1 MYPKLPSFFQLT
13 PEVSA
18 AIRSNAPV
26 VALESAVITHG
37 LPHPQNLELAR
48 EVEEEVRQQ
57 GAVPATTAILAGQV
71 RLGLSDS
78 DLVTLAN
85 PDTPTRKISRRDYAV
100 AVARGENGGTTVAGT
115 LIAARTAGLRVFST
129 GGIGGVHRGAP
140 FDVSADLPELAR
152 SPLVVVCSGAKSILD
167 LPATLEKLETL
178 GVPVLGYQT
187 DQLPA
192 FYSRDS
198 GLPVTARVNSPDE
211 VARAAKAQW
220 EMGLESALLV
230 VVPPPEE
237 VAVPAEQMEAVIQKA
252 LREAEDQGIRGA
264 AMTPFLLGRVG
275 RLSDGA
281 SLKANLALLRNNAKI
296 AAQIAVAL
304 YPKRGLIV

>member
-1 MYPKLPSFFQLT
+1 MT
-13 PEVSA
+13 PDVSA

-48 EVEEEVRQQ
+48 QVEEEVRSQ
-57 GAVPATTAILAGQV
+57 GAVPATTAILGGQV

-78 DLVTLAN
+78 DLESLAD
-85 PDTPTRKISRRDYAV
+85 PATPTRKISRRDYGI

-115 LIAARTAGLRVFST
+115 LIAARAAGLRVFST
-129 GGIGGVHRGAP
+129 GGIGGVHRNAP

-152 SPLVVVCSGAKSILD
+152 SPLIVVCSGAKSILD
-167 LPATLEKLETL
+167 LHATLEKLETL
-178 GVPVLGYQT
+178 GVPVFGYQT

-192 FYSRDS
+192 FYSYDS
-198 GLPVTARVNSPDE
+198 GLPVTARVDSPEE
-211 VARAAKAQW
+211 VAKAAKAQW

-230 VVPPPEE
+230 VVPPPED
-237 VAVPAEQMEAVIQKA
+237 VAVPYEQMEEVVQKA
-252 LREAEDQGIRGA
+252 LREAQDQGIQGA
-264 AMTPFLLGRVG
+264 AVTPFLLDRVS
-275 RLSDGA
+275 RLSGGA
-281 SLKANLALLRNNAKI
+281 SLKANLALLRNNARV